1 MREGDAPASAQA
13 QAESR
18 GSGTVG
24 LTPAAFASRF
34 EEVSRT
40 LWCIA
45 AGVLGSPDQADD
57 VLQDAASIALTKLS
71 EFDPET
77 NFGAWMGRIVRY
89 VALNTMRKRNRRR
102 SVVASAGD
110 AIESMSIERPPRA
123 RGDVAVDGSIADDQG
138 SFDDHMVAA
147 LNRLEPTA
155 RACLLLRTVRDL
167 SYRDIASLLGIP
179 EGTAMSHVHRSRSA
193 MRSMLSNPSL
203 ATAPGG
209 PA

>member
-1 MREGDAPASAQA
+1 MREGDAPAPA
-13 QAESR
+13 QAETR
-18 GSGTVG
+18 GGGTVG

-34 EEVSRT
+34 EEASRA

-57 VLQDAASIALTKLS
+57 VLQDAASIALTKLA

-102 SVVASAGD
+102 SVVASAGE
-110 AIESMSIERPPRA
+110 AIESMSVERPPRP
-123 RGDVAVDGSIADDQG
+123 RGDIAVDGSIADDQG
-138 SFDDHMVAA
+138 SFDDHMLAA
-147 LNRLEPTA
+147 LDQLDPTA
-155 RACLLLRTVRDL
+155 RACLLLRTIRDL
-167 SYRDIASLLGIP
+167 SYREIANLLDIP

-193 MRSMLSNPSL
+193 MRGLLANSSL
-203 ATAPGG
+203 VSAPGG
-209 PA
+209 SS